1 MLAGPDIPFSEPDL
15 TQKTVVTLFQF
26 VCNPCTSSGMKADQ
40 LFSCA
45 NPSLQ
50 ISFMPEDCAMSF
62 AKKAGTGLLVVS
74 IGFSSGCTTSG
85 NDWANKENIG
95 TVLGGAAG
103 VLIGSRIGAGGGRT
117 AAMLLGGLA
126 GSLLGKTIGAKMD
139 ESDRL
144 ALAAQTQQVL
154 NSSKDGQATSWQSNH
169 SGSSAQITPVST
181 ETVSRQVAV
190 KRLPKIQPVTDMTVL
205 NKPYRAIKSAN
216 LRNAPDSG
224 AEKVGGLPPSST
236 FTALGRTHNDWIMVG
251 RRGVTV
257 GYVYAP
263 LVEAVVPKPIM
274 VTSTA
279 AHTPIDSATDLDNL
293 DAASAVKQGV
303 DLDAIDAKPVEDQL
317 TAQTTCR
324 TVNYDVKAKDGN
336 AEKQTVKACQA
347 GDGAWELI

>member
-1 MLAGPDIPFSEPDL
+1 MG
-15 TQKTVVTLFQF
+15 
-26 VCNPCTSSGMKADQ
+26 
-40 LFSCA
+40 
-45 NPSLQ
+45 
-50 ISFMPEDCAMSF
+50 F
-62 AKKAGTGLLVVS
+62 AKKTAAALLVLS
-74 IGFSSGCTTSG
+74 MGFSSGCATSG

-103 VLIGSRIGAGGGRT
+103 VLIGSRVGSGGGRT
-117 AAMLLGGLA
+117 AAMLIGGLA
-126 GSLLGKTIGAKMD
+126 GALVGKTIGAKMD

-154 NSSKDGQATSWQSNH
+154 NTNQDGQVGRWQSDH

-181 ETVSRQVAV
+181 ATESRQVAV
-190 KRLPKIQPVTDMTVL
+190 KRLPKIRPVTDMTVL

-216 LRNAPDSG
+216 LRSAPDSG
-224 AEKVGGLPPSST
+224 AEKVGGLPPNST

-263 LVEAVVPKPIM
+263 LVEAVAAKP
-274 VTSTA
+274 VAVASRA
-279 AHTPIDSATDLDNL
+279 ATQAPADSATDLDTL
-293 DAASAVKQGV
+293 DAASAAQQGV
-303 DLDAIDAKPVEDQL
+303 DLDAIDAKPVEDKL

-324 TVNYDVKAKDGN
+324 TVNYDVKAKDGA

>member
-1 MLAGPDIPFSEPDL
+1 MG
-15 TQKTVVTLFQF
+15 
-26 VCNPCTSSGMKADQ
+26 
-40 LFSCA
+40 
-45 NPSLQ
+45 
-50 ISFMPEDCAMSF
+50 F
-62 AKKAGTGLLVVS
+62 AKKATAVLLVLS
-74 IGFSSGCTTSG
+74 IGFSSGCATSG
-85 NDWANKENIG
+85 SDWANKENIG
-95 TVLGGAAG
+95 TVIGGAAG
-103 VLIGSRIGAGGGRT
+103 VLIGSRIGGGGGRT
-117 AAMLLGGLA
+117 AAMLIGGLA
-126 GSLLGKTIGAKMD
+126 GALLGKTIGAKMD
-139 ESDRL
+139 ETDRL

-154 NSSKDGQATSWQSNH
+154 NRNQDGQATQWQSDH

-181 ETVSRQVAV
+181 ATESRQVAV

-216 LRNAPDSG
+216 LRSAPDSN

-263 LVEAVVPKPIM
+263 LVEAVAPKA
-274 VTSTA
+274 VAVASSATTKA
-279 AHTPIDSATDLDNL
+279 VADSATDLDNL
-293 DAASAVKQGV
+293 DAASAARQGV
-303 DLDAIDAKPVEDQL
+303 DLDAIDAKPVEDKL

-324 TVNYDVKAKDGN
+324 TITYDVKAKDSQ